1 MLLSTGKPKLV
12 SGGGHRKFE
21 MTYDAEKRT
30 LTAAV
35 CIEVELLDLHHI
47 NQFTGHPSAWD
58 VRKTKPASR
67 GYGCGH
73 LMWRCAR

>member
-1 MLLSTGKPKLV
+1 MLLNTGKPKPV
-12 SGGGHRKFE
+12 SDGGHRKFE

-47 NQFTGHPSAWD
+47 NQFTGQAA
-58 VRKTKPASR
+58 VRRLGTFEKRSPRHVGMDAAT
-67 GYGCGH
+67 
-73 LMWRCAR
+73 

>member
-1 MLLSTGKPKLV
+1 MLLSTGKPKPV
-12 SGGGHRKFE
+12 SDGGHRKFE

-47 NQFTGHPSAWD
+47 NQFTGQAAVGLGRSKDEARVTWVWMRPLD
-58 VRKTKPASR
+58 VAVR
-67 GYGCGH
+67 
-73 LMWRCAR
+73 